1 MIDLTVDALACAR
14 LVRLAQSDL
23 ILEHPREALRAWLAR
38 SRANQAG
45 ELLDC
50 PWCLAIWTGA
60 AVVIARR
67 VAPRAW
73 QPVARVLAVAMIAG
87 AIADRA

>member
-1 MIDLTVDALACAR
+1 MNTLIEDALATAR
-14 LVRLAQSDL
+14 LVRLA
-23 ILEHPREALRAWLAR
+23 R
-38 SRANQAG
+38 SRARQAG

-50 PWCLAIWTGA
+50 PWCLAIWTGLG
-60 AVVIARR
+60 VVVARR
-67 VAPRAW
+67 AAPRAW

>member
-1 MIDLTVDALACAR
+1 MNTLIEDALATAR

-23 ILEHPREALRAWLAR
+23 ILEQPREALRARLAR
-38 SRANQAG
+38 SRARQAG

-50 PWCLAIWTGA
+50 PWCLAIWTGLG
-60 AVVIARR
+60 VVVARR

-73 QPVARVLAVAMIAG
+73 QPVARVLAVAFIAG